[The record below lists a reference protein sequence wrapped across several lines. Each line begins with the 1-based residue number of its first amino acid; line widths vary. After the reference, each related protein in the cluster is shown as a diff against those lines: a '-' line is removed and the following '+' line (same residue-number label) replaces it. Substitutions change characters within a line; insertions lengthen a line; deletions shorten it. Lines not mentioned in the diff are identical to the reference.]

1 MKKIFLLLAFSLI
14 GLISSNATNPSGTLP
29 VMYINIENGQEVVN
43 KDTYLN
49 AKYWLDPK
57 GQPGIQAFGSQDNPL
72 VTQIKGR
79 GNYTFTGFD
88 KKPYRLKLDKKA
100 ALCGMK
106 ASKHFGLLAHADDN
120 RGFLRNAIGFKV
132 SEFVGLPWTPAY
144 YPVELVINGSYRGLY
159 FLTELIRIDSD
170 RVNITKWQDEDA
182 NGNPLSKWIEGGT
195 LVEIDNYDEPAQ
207 IQFNNDGAPEPLRF
221 TYDKSVD
228 PGYEPDG
235 YVSWLQQSLGQ
246 VNNLILN
253 GDRNSDELWNYVD
266 IDDLARF
273 IVVQEFMDNYESFHG
288 SCYLFREKGDNEKWH
303 FSPVWDFGSA
313 FQRSHPN
320 HPFYE
325 QNDGNMHYNHW
336 IGQLLQF
343 PALRNKIADYWAL
356 LKNHRSELNSY
367 ASDFI
372 NKISSAAAADKQRWP
387 QYGNDNLGG
396 KLNEVMGYLDSA
408 TSFMNSEYISSDAE
422 EKDFFLIGEFNN
434 WNVSDQS
441 YKFQKNGN
449 EYTFVCSNTI
459 SGKWKI
465 NDGSW
470 NINFGAAEN
479 GEQPEVDKL
488 FNLTSNE
495 SDITTSVP
503 AGSTIIFKYNENGAS
518 TLLIQTKSNPGDTE
532 SKDFYLIGD
541 FNSWNG
547 SDQSYK
553 FQKNGNEYTFVCS
566 NTISGKWKINDGSW
580 DINFG
585 SSGSPLVLNENY
597 DLSFKGS
604 DFTTE
609 IPAGSKLV
617 FTYNPQGTS
626 VLKIITDQPLP
637 DFTKTVRFID
647 AHSSPWKQVYVW
659 IWNDDNPSENFTGGK
674 WPGAA
679 MTLENNVAG
688 ISHRFPAARS
698 WYYTFNTGKDI
709 PNLQMVFSNG
719 QDGDNN
725 KTQDLP
731 FTESYTR
738 SDVVS
743 SINDLNNG
751 DPYAISASNG
761 MITVNSMISFDLTV
775 ANLQGCS
782 RTYQIT
788 PGITVIN
795 VTPGI
800 YIVDNKKIKL

>member
-29 VMYINIENGQEVVN
+29 VMYINIDNGQEVVT
-43 KDTYLN
+43 KEPYLN
-49 AKYWLDPK
+49 AKYWLDPN
-57 GQPGIQAFGSQDNPL
+57 GQPGIQAFGSQDTPL

-132 SEFVGLPWTPAY
+132 SEIVGLPWTPAY

-320 HPFYE
+320 HSFYE

-336 IGQLLQF
+336 IGQLLEF

-408 TSFMNSEYISSDAE
+408 TSFMNSEYISSDNE
-422 EKDFFLIGEFNN
+422 SKDFYLIGEFNN
-434 WNVSDQS
+434 WTFKDANYQMSFVEDK
-441 YKFQKNGN
+441 YVFDCPNG
-449 EYTFVCSNTI
+449 F

-465 NDGSW
+465 NNGSW
-470 NINFGAAEN
+470 DINFGAANN
-479 GEQPEVDKL
+479 GEQPEVDNL

-503 AGSTIIFKYNENGAS
+503 AGSTIIFKYNENGTS

-553 FQKNGNEYTFVCS
+553 FQKNGNEYTFVC
-566 NTISGKWKINDGSW
+566 NKTISGKWKINDGSW
-580 DINFG
+580 NIDFG

-659 IWNDDNPSENFTGGK
+659 IWNDDNPDENFTGGK

>member
-49 AKYWLDPK
+49 AEYWLDPK
-57 GQPGIQAFGSQDNPL
+57 GQPGVETFGSQDNPL

-372 NKISSAAAADKQRWP
+372 NLNSAA
-387 QYGNDNLGG
+387 
-396 KLNEVMGYLDSA
+396 
-408 TSFMNSEYISSDAE
+408 F
-422 EKDFFLIGEFNN
+422 
-434 WNVSDQS
+434 
-441 YKFQKNGN
+441 
-449 EYTFVCSNTI
+449 
-459 SGKWKI
+459 
-465 NDGSW
+465 
-470 NINFGAAEN
+470 
-479 GEQPEVDKL
+479 
-488 FNLTSNE
+488 
-495 SDITTSVP
+495 
-503 AGSTIIFKYNENGAS
+503 
-518 TLLIQTKSNPGDTE
+518 
-532 SKDFYLIGD
+532 
-541 FNSWNG
+541 
-547 SDQSYK
+547 
-553 FQKNGNEYTFVCS
+553 
-566 NTISGKWKINDGSW
+566 
-580 DINFG
+580 
-585 SSGSPLVLNENY
+585 
-597 DLSFKGS
+597 
-604 DFTTE
+604 
-609 IPAGSKLV
+609 
-617 FTYNPQGTS
+617 
-626 VLKIITDQPLP
+626 
-637 DFTKTVRFID
+637 
-647 AHSSPWKQVYVW
+647 
-659 IWNDDNPSENFTGGK
+659 
-674 WPGAA
+674 
-679 MTLENNVAG
+679 
-688 ISHRFPAARS
+688 
-698 WYYTFNTGKDI
+698 
-709 PNLQMVFSNG
+709 
-719 QDGDNN
+719 
-725 KTQDLP
+725 
-731 FTESYTR
+731 
-738 SDVVS
+738 
-743 SINDLNNG
+743 
-751 DPYAISASNG
+751 
-761 MITVNSMISFDLTV
+761 
-775 ANLQGCS
+775 
-782 RTYQIT
+782 
-788 PGITVIN
+788 
-795 VTPGI
+795 
-800 YIVDNKKIKL
+800 